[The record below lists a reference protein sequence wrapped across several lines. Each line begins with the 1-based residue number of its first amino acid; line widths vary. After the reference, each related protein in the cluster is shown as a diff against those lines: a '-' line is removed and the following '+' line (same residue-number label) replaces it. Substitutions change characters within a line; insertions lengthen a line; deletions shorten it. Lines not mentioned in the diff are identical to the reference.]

1 MGGAAFPLV
10 RRVARRPPLRTLW
23 VLGAPPHCATALGRT
38 LPAIRPNVDDSPN
51 VARRQREAAA
61 AEEIVNEIRSK
72 RAAEAA
78 AGNQT
83 AGEDAAAGAGG
94 GGGDA
99 GAEAAGGGDA
109 GAEAAGGGDAA
120 AGATPRIGSV
130 RPPGQKGPASRRIG
144 AGRTPGQLEAP
155 DKGGGFWGSTT
166 LPRPRPSPEQDPEL
180 IRAVA
185 AARVAGPGRGGA

>member
-1 MGGAAFPLV
+1 VGGC
-10 RRVARRPPLRTLW
+10 VARLASLCTWR
-23 VLGAPPHCATALGRT
+23 VLGAPPHCATALGRS

-51 VARRQREAAA
+51 VARRQKEAAA

-99 GAEAAGGGDA
+99 GAA
-109 GAEAAGGGDAA
+109 AAGGGDAA
-120 AGATPRIGSV
+120 ASATPRIGSV

-144 AGRTPGQLEAP
+144 AGRTPGQLEAR

-185 AARVAGPGRGGA
+185 PARVAGPGRGGPRRGA